1 MPLKERKG
9 PSASLQDSEP
19 PVGTRIGRVVAFEG
33 GETCV
38 DFEGNRAGPVPA
50 RVAAGIDD
58 AALEAAAHE
67 QREAVLL
74 FTGGASAQPIV
85 LALLRSVTPHLDT
98 ALSEP
103 LPAGRKVARVDGR
116 RVEIEG
122 HEEVVLRCGK
132 ASLTLRR
139 DGKVVLR
146 GVNIVSQADQVHKVR
161 GGKVQIN

>member
-1 MPLKERKG
+1 MPLKKSLR
-9 PSASLQDSEP
+9 PPASLEGSEP
-19 PVGTRIGRVVAFEG
+19 PAGARIGRVVAFDGAEVR
-33 GETCV
+33 V

-50 RVAAGIDD
+50 RVSAGIDD
-58 AALEAAAHE
+58 AALEAAARE

-74 FTGGASAQPIV
+74 FTGGASAQPVV
-85 LALLRSVTPHLDT
+85 LALLRSSTPHLDT

-103 LPAGRKVARVDGR
+103 LPAGRRLARVDGR

-146 GVNIVSQADQVHKVR
+146 GVNVVSQADQVHKVR